1 MPITEI
7 TPSKI
12 VTNTNSTKVNPDE
25 DETSLIFM
33 LTPRSYQ
40 QPEVVTAITGAGIGV
55 AAPLLAA

>member
-1 MPITEI
+1 
-7 TPSKI
+7 
-12 VTNTNSTKVNPDE
+12 VNPDE